1 MLVQTG
7 DLIAPG
13 RLLGNKKIKIAA
25 SVRQANFFKKSLP
38 KVFPKLIT
46 KILNFLLFELAPSFK
61 WVLQRTCALIC
72 IWVLERHF
80 PLKTGYLTESQSLN
94 WSNTVLYKKTTLLYC
109 LQVLF
114 KHLLQQGALPA
125 NMKNIAENLIRLK
138 VNKKLLEQK
147 LSVESG
153 KIFTLK
159 DISNLVTRINPTEKR
174 NDLQTIINNLENQ
187 FGKFQEINV
196 CKLL

>member
-1 MLVQTG
+1 M
-7 DLIAPG
+7 
-13 RLLGNKKIKIAA
+13 
-25 SVRQANFFKKSLP
+25 
-38 KVFPKLIT
+38 
-46 KILNFLLFELAPSFK
+46 
-61 WVLQRTCALIC
+61 
-72 IWVLERHF
+72 
-80 PLKTGYLTESQSLN
+80 
-94 WSNTVLYKKTTLLYC
+94 
-109 LQVLF
+109 
-114 KHLLQQGALPA
+114 LQQGALPA

>member
-25 SVRQANFFKKSLP
+25 SVRQANFFKKSLS

-61 WVLQRTCALIC
+61 WVLQRPCALIC

-80 PLKTGYLTESQSLN
+80 PL
-94 WSNTVLYKKTTLLYC
+94 
-109 LQVLF
+109 
-114 KHLLQQGALPA
+114 
-125 NMKNIAENLIRLK
+125 
-138 VNKKLLEQK
+138 
-147 LSVESG
+147 
-153 KIFTLK
+153 
-159 DISNLVTRINPTEKR
+159 
-174 NDLQTIINNLENQ
+174 
-187 FGKFQEINV
+187 
-196 CKLL
+196 